1 VPSGITGLWKAFI
14 EGRDRW
20 GGDDF
25 IRVSGFEGNRTCRCL
40 AAHPK
45 GGQ

>member
-25 IRVSGFEGNRTCRCL
+25 IRVSGFDGEPDMYVSRRT
-40 AAHPK
+40 PE